1 MGFSDGQIEYKEV
14 LAHTSAES
22 LERSQSQMAQ
32 TDTQVQVFNHVIHI
46 SKEAGRALADDV
58 LRRFVDQMI
67 SAVNTSAR
75 IQRGWKLDLRPVNE
89 GSTEWY
95 RIEYLTESMTGPRK
109 YHLFF
114 DLVGKNP
121 KHNPEAEVRDICNAL
136 DAKGASFG
144 GKPFI
149 VETVDG
155 EKYEQS
161 VASKKAGARGE
172 PGSEIV
178 GYAPFHLPENYREYF
193 THLFGLDAHIR
204 RVAKTIS
211 LAEETDFRK
220 RVNTVL
226 QGPPGCGK
234 TEICLAFKMA
244 VGEESVYVIDATSA
258 TKAGILED
266 LDNFEEMPRIIL
278 IEEIEKAQ
286 GETLSFLL
294 GIMDTRG
301 EIRKT
306 TARKKIQKDMKCLVI
321 ATVNNWERFG
331 ELNYGALKSRFS
343 NTVHFNRPDEKL
355 LTMILQ
361 REIDDLKGNGTP
373 GSGKKFYKWIAPTIS
388 WIKEVDNWDPRYVI
402 AVCLTGQDDLLTDEY
417 QADLRSTMHH
427 EFQEVTFE

>member
-1 MGFSDGQIEYKEV
+1 MTVQTVSAPVAPIEF
-14 LAHTSAES
+14 
-22 LERSQSQMAQ
+22 R
-32 TDTQVQVFNHVIHI
+32 HVIHI
-46 SKEAGRALADDV
+46 SKEAGRLLSDDT
-58 LRRFVDQMI
+58 LRKFIDQMI

-75 IQRGWKLDLRPVNE
+75 IQRGWKLDLRPVTP
-89 GSTEWY
+89 GSTDWY

-114 DLVGKNP
+114 EFNGKNP
-121 KHNPEAEVRDICNAL
+121 KHNPEAELRDACAAL
-136 DAKGASFG
+136 DLKGASFG
-144 GKPFI
+144 GKPFV

-161 VASKKAGARGE
+161 AQSRKAGIRGE
-172 PGSEIV
+172 QESSIV
-178 GYAPFHLPENYREYF
+178 GYAPFSLPENYREYF

-204 RVAKTIS
+204 RVAKTIQ

-220 RVNTVL
+220 RINTVL

-234 TEICLAFKMA
+234 TEICRAFKAA
-244 VGEESVYVIDATSA
+244 VGNESVYEIDATSA
-258 TKAGILED
+258 TKAGILDD
-266 LDNFEEMPRIIL
+266 LDNFEEMPRIIV

-306 TARKKIQKDMKCLVI
+306 TARTKIQKEMKCLVV

-331 ELNYGALKSRFS
+331 ELNYGALASRFS
-343 NTVHFNRPDEKL
+343 NTIHFNRPDEKL
-355 LTMILQ
+355 LAEILK
-361 REIDDLKGNGTP
+361 REIDDLKGDGTQ
-373 GSGKKFYKWIAPTIS
+373 GSGKKFYKWIPPTIA

-417 QADLRSTMHH
+417 QADLRSTMLH
-427 EFQEVTFE
+427 EFQEVTF